1 MTGQLFHLYVK
12 WDLRN
17 LLYYKMTL
25 LAIEKENF
33 LYLQWYLALID
44 YVETIDYF
52 NKQDTPKQNKATN
65 KLHVRSSRP
74 EVFLG
79 KGVLKICNKFTGEN
93 LCQSV
98 IQKICFANCSPVNL
112 QHIFQTLFPKNT
124 SGRLLL

>member
-1 MTGQLFHLYVK
+1 MI
-12 WDLRN
+12 
-17 LLYYKMTL
+17 L
-25 LAIEKENF
+25 LAIEKDNF

-44 YVETIDYF
+44 YVVTIDYF

-74 EVFLG
+74 DVFLG
-79 KGVLKICNKFTGEN
+79 KVVLKICKKFTGES
-93 LCQSV
+93 LCRSV
-98 IQKICFANCSPVNL
+98 IQKSCFANCSPVNL